1 MKAGTT
7 ADLRIPCPVCGQMTL
22 VNADGRF
29 RYHRA
34 VQGPGWHCKGSRVP
48 YMAGAVIVRKLK
60 DGVVI
65 KVRHASGT
73 FGDDEIWDELVL
85 LAAEWDEL
93 VRIAR
98 GRRR

>member
-1 MKAGTT
+1 
-7 ADLRIPCPVCGQMTL
+7 
-22 VNADGRF
+22 
-29 RYHRA
+29 
-34 VQGPGWHCKGSRVP
+34 
-48 YMAGAVIVRKLK
+48 MAGAVIVRKLK
-60 DGVVI
+60 DCVVI